1 MLRLVCRN
9 LNNVV
14 CKRYKT
20 NVLKEMKED
29 DKKNPYVMGAILTGF
44 TIAVSGSLFL
54 KRQSE
59 NKKMNSLVNTIPF
72 DEFLHKYLLESKVS
86 SIIYQPP
93 FSVAD
98 VYLEEIIENENLSE
112 KDKLRSRLMQRFT
125 SKKNES
131 IARPPDIRVQF
142 GDDSKVLRDIVKDIN
157 KHLREKKGNSYK
169 EIKLDI
175 NDFPSN
181 NEFFFITISASIL
194 AGIMLTV

>member
-20 NVLKEMKED
+20 DVLKVIKED
-29 DKKNPYVMGAILTGF
+29 DKKNPYAMGVVLTGF
-44 TIAVSGSLFL
+44 TITVTGSLFL
-54 KRQSE
+54 RRRSE
-59 NKKMNSLVNTIPF
+59 DKKMNSLISTISF

-93 FSVAD
+93 FTVAD
-98 VYLEEIIENENLSE
+98 VYLDESVENKNLSE
-112 KDKLRSRLMQRFT
+112 KDKFRSKLMQQFT
-125 SKKNES
+125 SKKYEN
-131 IARPPDIRVQF
+131 IIRPPDIRVKF
-142 GDDSKVLRDIVKDIN
+142 EDDSKVLVDIVKDIN

-181 NEFFFITISASIL
+181 NEFFFITISTTIL
-194 AGIMLTV
+194 AGIMLTM